1 MYGHELIVC
10 GGAEASSSSRKREG
24 AWEQWRR
31 KKRRLMAATAT
42 AEAEGQE
49 PAALATKERID
60 KVAAPTAVADAQV
73 ALDKEEEDVVAAATA
88 AEEHTDTAAGAVV
101 VGTPFRECRATAN
114 ELAAPSGAPYLLLLF
129 WISCA

>member
-1 MYGHELIVC
+1 MF
-10 GGAEASSSSRKREG
+10 EAWSASAQYDPPYFATTEDQKLSAMVVLKYRKYTREV
-24 AWEQWRR
+24 QRYRR
-31 KKRRLMAATAT
+31 PVYPR
-42 AEAEGQE
+42 
-49 PAALATKERID
+49 LATKERID
-60 KVAAPTAVADAQV
+60 TVAAPTAVADAQV

-101 VGTPFRECRATAN
+101 VGTPSRGCRATTN